1 MEPEG
6 SNKLRHP
13 SPCSSAVCAL
23 HDSLFVWLPWWLS
36 PTFCHLC
43 GIQSFLFP
51 ASHNGLSRLLFGKSA
66 LSLIIWH
73 QPFSGTLGGSPCS
86 FHICIFYVW
95 REKKKQDQGNN
106 IAKFSF
112 QLNMW
117 LAPGVTVAGDCT
129 FLSVSTDRAFPHGM
143 PPVQNITFL
152 FNGTHHLT
160 KITAA
165 LSVATLSATANSFML
180 IFWQTVH
187 CTFHHHP
194 SLKKNTIY
202 NYQDGSWIRAL
213 ARNTNGWRLIPGI
226 HMVEKERWL
235 LLVVLW
241 PLYACCSIYTYICKC
256 KVTI

>member
-1 MEPEG
+1 MTL
-6 SNKLRHP
+6 SNILP
-13 SPCSSAVCAL
+13 SLWNSKF
-23 HDSLFVWLPWWLS
+23 SLP
-36 PTFCHLC
+36 
-43 GIQSFLFP
+43 SFSQWPLKAAFWEIRLVTHYLAPAFFWNLGRVSMLFP
-51 ASHNGLSRLLFGKSA
+51 YLHLLC
-66 LSLIIWH
+66 LE
-73 QPFSGTLGGSPCS
+73 
-86 FHICIFYVW
+86 
-95 REKKKQDQGNN
+95 RKKKQDQGNN